1 MSLIG
6 WVDFSSLERERVA
19 QIMSMLQEKG
29 TLDELGIGQ
38 LRDAFADK
46 LFPGFSTIQTRAKYF
61 VTLPYLFHDY
71 RQLKLQD
78 RLKMPLT
85 EFLSEREDKLAR
97 MLVKNHSDQVPY
109 GVIGKDSLE
118 KGVARK
124 PSTVYWSGIRQLSI
138 ANTDLSLK
146 EFIHQFEDHYC
157 SVKDT
162 HADDDHQSSNLT
174 DLMTKPDGYSP
185 DWLTKAKIEL
195 SQREAEFLKDKLL
208 TTKRIEHSIP
218 TQLLKHNLV
227 RNVLELNKHLPSDS
241 WQVLSLYEQIKN
253 SAVSSQTKIT
263 LARALEFSFVLEGAH
278 IRYNLLIAKRAENA
292 AFIEKLKEE
301 FSKWQAKAL
310 SRRES
315 LTENAINNWYL
326 SAFDVEKAASS
337 RTRQFI
343 ENWCQLVRDES
354 SEDDLDQCVKRQAIA
369 NKGARCLLKRALNS
383 DQGWVGTR
391 LLEFRWPTAKIILR
405 DIQEGLSVNT

>member
-61 VTLPYLFHDY
+61 VTLPFLFHDY
-71 RQLKLQD
+71 RQLKTHE
-78 RLKMPLT
+78 RLKTPLT

-97 MLVKNHSDQVPY
+97 MLVKNHIDDMPY
-109 GVIGKDSLE
+109 GIIGKDSLD

-124 PSTVYWSGIRQLSI
+124 PSSVYWNGIRKLSI

-146 EFIHQFEDHYC
+146 EFIRQFEDHYC
-157 SVKDT
+157 SVRDA
-162 HADDDHQSSNLT
+162 HADDDHQSSNLA
-174 DLMTKPDGYSP
+174 DWMTKPDGYSP

-195 SQREAEFLKDKLL
+195 TLREAEFLKDKLL
-208 TTKRIEHSIP
+208 NTKRIEHSIP
-218 TQLLKHNLV
+218 AQLIKHNLV
-227 RNVLELNKHLPSDS
+227 NEVLELNEHLPSGS
-241 WQVLSLYEQIKN
+241 WQAFSLHEQLKN
-253 SAVSSQTKIT
+253 SAVSSQTKST
-263 LARALEFSFVLEGAH
+263 LAKALEFSFVLEGAH
-278 IRYNLLIAKRAENA
+278 IRYNLLIAQRAENS
-292 AFIEKLKEE
+292 AFIDRLKED
-301 FSKWQAKAL
+301 FSEWQAKAL
-310 SRRES
+310 SQRDS
-315 LTENAINNWYL
+315 FTENAINNWYL
-326 SAFDVEKAASS
+326 SAFDAQKAASS

-369 NKGARCLLKRALNS
+369 NKGARCLLKKALNS
-383 DQGWVGTR
+383 DQGWVGMR

-405 DIQEGLSVNT
+405 DIQEGLSVIT